1 MEQDTTSEMSRRS
14 FAKTVA
20 AVAGTA
26 ILSRPIRAASQD
38 KKTLKIGWIG
48 TGSRGAA
55 DMRFCLEADADIE
68 LVGVA
73 DLFPDQVETSLAKV
87 RRQFSD
93 RIKVTRDTTFLGF
106 DAYKKILEMPEVDI
120 VFLTTP
126 PNFRPQ
132 MFREA
137 IEAGK
142 HCFVEKPGAV
152 DPVGV
157 RSLLETTELA
167 RKKNLSVV
175 VGMQQRW
182 MPQYQ
187 DIVKRVQDG
196 AIGEIRQ
203 VGAYWIGT
211 MMTWHWQPRESVK
224 SDLEWQIRCWPQF
237 TWLSGDCCVEQLVHN
252 LDVSNWVLGSLP
264 LGVWALG
271 GRIVRNGP
279 KYGNIYDHFSYDLD
293 YPGGLK
299 GLGINAQIENI
310 DSKVCNTISG
320 TKGDAYV
327 WRDQGYINS
336 SKGRYQYKGSTDG
349 DAPMH
354 RAMCEGIRKGQP
366 VNQGQIL
373 AEATMTG
380 ILGRMSAYTGKPV
393 SWKWAMEESKEDLTP
408 RRELSFDKPFP
419 VPPVCLPGQT
429 PLV

>member
-1 MEQDTTSEMSRRS
+1 MENKTISGMSRRS
-14 FAKTVA
+14 FTKTA
-20 AVAGTA
+20 ALAASAA
-26 ILSRPIRAASQD
+26 ILSRPLGSAGQNPKA
-38 KKTLKIGWIG
+38 LKIGWIG
-48 TGSRGAA
+48 VGSRGAA
-55 DMRFCLEADADIE
+55 DMQFCLEADDNTD
-68 LVGVA
+68 LVAVA
-73 DLFPDQVETSLAKV
+73 DLFPNQVDQSLNRIRKK
-87 RRQFSD
+87 FGD
-93 RIKVTRDTTFLGF
+93 RVKVTKDTTFIGF
-106 DAYKKILEMPEVDI
+106 DGYKKILEMPEVDI

-126 PNFRPQ
+126 PYFRPK

-137 IEAGK
+137 IQAGK

-152 DPVGV
+152 DPVGI

-224 SDLEWQIRCWPQF
+224 SDLEWQIRAWPQF

-252 LDVSNWVLGSLP
+252 LDISNWVLGSLP
-264 LGVWALG
+264 LEVCALG
-271 GRIVRNGP
+271 GRIVRTGP
-279 KYGNIYDHFSYDLD
+279 KYGDVYDHFAFDFD

-299 GLGINAQIENI
+299 GLGLNAQIEKI
-310 DSKVCNTISG
+310 ADKVCNTVSG
-320 TKGDAYV
+320 SKGDAYV
-327 WRDQGYINS
+327 SRGAGYINT
-336 SKGRYQYKGSTDG
+336 SKGRYEYRGSMNG

-354 RAMCEGIRKGQP
+354 QAMCEGIRKGQP

-380 ILGRMSAYTGKPV
+380 IIGRMSAYTGQPLK
-393 SWKWAMEESKEDLTP
+393 WKWAMEESKLDLSP
-408 RRELSFDKPFP
+408 RQELSFDKPFP
-419 VPPVCLPGQT
+419 VPPVQLPGAAR
-429 PLV
+429 PA

>member
-1 MEQDTTSEMSRRS
+1 MQKSKASDMSRRR

-20 AVAGTA
+20 AAAGTA
-26 ILSRPIRAASQD
+26 VLSRPIRAAGLSS
-38 KKTLKIGWIG
+38 KTLKIGWIG
-48 TGSRGAA
+48 TGGRGSA
-55 DMRFCLEADADIE
+55 DMRFCLNADDNTE
-68 LVGVA
+68 LIAVA
-73 DLFPDQVETSLAKV
+73 DLFPDQARNSLGGFGGRFK
-87 RRQFSD
+87 D
-93 RIKVTRDTTFLGF
+93 RIKVTKDTTFLGF
-106 DAYKKILEMPEVDI
+106 DAYRKILEMPEVDI

-126 PNFRPQ
+126 PYFRPK

-157 RSLLETTELA
+157 RSLFETTELA

-187 DIVKRVQDG
+187 DIIKRVQDG

-211 MMTWHWQPRESVK
+211 MMTWHWRPRESVK
-224 SDLEWQIRCWPQF
+224 SDLEWQIRAWPQF
-237 TWLSGDCCVEQLVHN
+237 TWLGGDCCVEQLVHN
-252 LDVSNWVLGSLP
+252 LDVSNWVLGTLP
-264 LGVWALG
+264 LGVRALG

-279 KYGNIYDHFSYDLD
+279 KYGNIYDHFSFDLD

-299 GLGINAQIENI
+299 GLGINAQIEGI

-320 TKGDAYV
+320 SKGEAYL
-327 WRDQGYINS
+327 WRDQGWLRTD
-336 SKGRYQYKGSTDG
+336 KGRYQYKGSTDG
-349 DAPMH
+349 DGPMH
-354 RAMCEGIRKGQP
+354 HAMCEGIRKGEC
-366 VNQGQIL
+366 VNQGQVL

-380 ILGRMSAYTGKPV
+380 IIGRMSAYTGKPV
-393 SWKWAMEESKEDLTP
+393 TWKWAMEESKEDLTP
-408 RRELSFDKPFP
+408 KQELSFDKPFP
-419 VPPVCLPGQT
+419 VSPVRLPGQT